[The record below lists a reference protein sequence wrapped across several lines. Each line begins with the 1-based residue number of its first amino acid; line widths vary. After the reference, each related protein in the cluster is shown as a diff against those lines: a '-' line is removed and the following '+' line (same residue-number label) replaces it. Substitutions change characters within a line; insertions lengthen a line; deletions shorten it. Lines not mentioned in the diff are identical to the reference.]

1 MIDVLQ
7 DFLSSINFFDIIVL
21 IILIYNVLQCFYKGF
36 SLSLIS
42 FSKWILSTI
51 VTIILVPKLQPIV
64 SEYIQSEFINNVGLG
79 ITIFIF
85 TLFITII
92 IGKTLSKAV
101 TWTGVGSIDKVFG
114 FLFGFFKG
122 YIVCVCLFSILNWF
136 YPYQNWGISAEDAI
150 SFNFI
155 SKGSDV
161 LINEFPSNE
170 DFIDTKEKIEKF
182 ESDKLREEC
191 GIFGISNHADASALV
206 ALGLHALQ
214 HRGQEGCG
222 IVSFDGKNYHS
233 EKRQGLIGDHF
244 TDLETLK
251 KLPGSFA
258 IGHNRYSTTG
268 ETSLRNIQPFF
279 ADLHMGGL
287 SIAHNGNLTNAIVL
301 RENLVKNGAIF
312 RTTSDTETIVQLI
325 ARSKREK
332 FIDKLIDTLFQIQ
345 GGYSLVL
352 MTNKKLVGVRDPFG
366 IRPLVVGKIKN
377 SYIFASET
385 CALDIVGASF
395 VREVK
400 NGEIVIVEDN
410 QLKSIKPFPQQKAR
424 PCVFEYIYFARPDSL
439 INNKCAY
446 EYRKNL
452 GTELAKEADLK
463 ADLVVPV
470 PDSGVPAA
478 LGYAKHS
485 KKNFELGLIRNHYV
499 GRTFIEPTQNI
510 RSLGVKLKLNS
521 TKTIVKGKSI
531 ILIDDSLVRGTTCH
545 KIVKMLYESG
555 AKEVHVRIACP
566 EIIYPDFY
574 GVDMP
579 TKEELLAFKKN
590 NKEMCDYLN
599 AKSLKFL
606 SLEGLY
612 KALINEKRDAK
623 YPQFSDH
630 YFTGD
635 YPIKP
640 HDNIN
645 GINVKQLSL
654 LSGKSNN

>member
-1 MIDVLQ
+1 MK
-7 DFLSSINFFDIIVL
+7 N
-21 IILIYNVLQCFYKGF
+21 
-36 SLSLIS
+36 SLIL
-42 FSKWILSTI
+42 KK
-51 VTIILVPKLQPIV
+51 KL
-64 SEYIQSEFINNVGLG
+64 
-79 ITIFIF
+79 
-85 TLFITII
+85 
-92 IGKTLSKAV
+92 KK
-101 TWTGVGSIDKVFG
+101 
-114 FLFGFFKG
+114 FK
-122 YIVCVCLFSILNWF
+122 
-136 YPYQNWGISAEDAI
+136 
-150 SFNFI
+150 
-155 SKGSDV
+155 
-161 LINEFPSNE
+161 
-170 DFIDTKEKIEKF
+170 
-182 ESDKLREEC
+182 SDKLREEC
-191 GIFGISNHADASALV
+191 GIFGISNREDASALV

-233 EKRQGLIGDHF
+233 EKRQGLVGDHF
-244 TDLETLK
+244 TNSEILK
-251 KLPGSFA
+251 KLPGKFA

-287 SIAHNGNLTNAIVL
+287 SVAHNGNLTNALLL
-301 RENLVKNGAIF
+301 RETLVKQGAIF

-325 ARSKREK
+325 AKSGREK
-332 FIDKLIDTLFQIQ
+332 FTDKLIDALFQIQ
-345 GGYSLVL
+345 GGYALVL

-366 IRPLVVGKIKN
+366 IRPLVLGKLKN

-385 CALDIVGASF
+385 CALDIVGATF
-395 VREVK
+395 VRELQ
-400 NGEIVIVEDN
+400 NGELVIVEN
-410 QLKSIKPFPQQKAR
+410 EQIKSIKPFPKQKQR
-424 PCVFEYIYFARPDSL
+424 PCIFEYIYFARPDSL
-439 INNKCAY
+439 INGKCAY

-452 GTELAKEADLK
+452 GIELAKETDVN
-463 ADLVVPV
+463 ADLVIPV

-478 LGYAKHS
+478 LGYSEYS
-485 KKNFELGLIRNHYV
+485 KKKFELGLIRNHYV

-510 RSLGVKLKLNS
+510 RSLGVKLKLSS
-521 TKTIVKGKSI
+521 TKTIVKNKSI
-531 ILIDDSLVRGTTCH
+531 ILIDDSLVRGTTCY

-566 EIIYPDFY
+566 EIKYPDFY

-579 TKEELLAFKKN
+579 TREELLAHEKN
-590 NKEMCDYLN
+590 NKDMCEYIK

-612 KALINEKRDAK
+612 KALIGEKRNSS

-640 HDNIN
+640 YDNLN
-645 GINVKQLSL
+645 GNQLKQLSL